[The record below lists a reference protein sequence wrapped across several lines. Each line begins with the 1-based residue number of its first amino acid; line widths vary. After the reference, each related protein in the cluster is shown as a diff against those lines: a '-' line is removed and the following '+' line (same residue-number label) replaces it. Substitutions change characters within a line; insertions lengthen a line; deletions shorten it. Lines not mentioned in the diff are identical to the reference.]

1 MLSTSLEVVVLSDN
15 SVVTMWG
22 YVWVTVEM
30 NSSDTVVVVVS
41 SERKGKSEVIK
52 IYQFIWVYTCTLLK
66 ACCWNT
72 NK

>member
-41 SERKGKSEVIK
+41 SERKGKS
-52 IYQFIWVYTCTLLK
+52 
-66 ACCWNT
+66 
-72 NK
+72 